1 MVQIKKDPKRYEII
15 HALKKAK
22 RIIILVINTFTDSI
36 DITNNLFTEEEI
48 VFSKSWRKNH
58 GKFMG
63 RQNGSFWL
71 KRTQSEYSSC
81 KKEIPLSNSTS

>member
-1 MVQIKKDPKRYEII
+1 MTTLR
-15 HALKKAK
+15 
-22 RIIILVINTFTDSI
+22 NTI
-36 DITNNLFTEEEI
+36 DITHNLFTEEEI
-48 VFSKSWRKNH
+48 FVSKDWRKNH

-81 KKEIPLSNSTS
+81 MKEIYYQTVHPNDNDLSDRQRVFPNRDIYDIYCFLS

>member
-1 MVQIKKDPKRYEII
+1 MAQIKKVPKRYEII
-15 HALKKAK
+15 HVLKKAK
-22 RIIILVINTFTDSI
+22 RMIILDLVKTLQHSI
-36 DITNNLFTEEEI
+36 DMTHNLFAEEEI

-63 RQNGSFWL
+63 RQNGSFWI

-81 KKEIPLSNSTS
+81 IEEIH